1 MTHPSEVE
9 EVMRSARQE
18 PNWKTAVI
26 EGESWE
32 GTTEENVAK
41 YLRLLP
47 PRRKLIKQQNV
58 RKSQ

>member
-32 GTTEENVAK
+32 GTTEEKMSRSTYDSCHHDA
-41 YLRLLP
+41 
-47 PRRKLIKQQNV
+47 
-58 RKSQ
+58 S